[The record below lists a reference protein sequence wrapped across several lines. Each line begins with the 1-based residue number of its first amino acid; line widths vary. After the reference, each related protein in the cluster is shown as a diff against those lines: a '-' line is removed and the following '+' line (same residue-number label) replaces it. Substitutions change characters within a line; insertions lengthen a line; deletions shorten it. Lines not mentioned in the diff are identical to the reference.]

1 MCQIKL
7 DLTCPEKLQTNY
19 RLSMGPRGF
28 SVHVAGREKLLEH
41 TAPTESQL
49 TLVTFQSTEFLLCE
63 SSSLHTYI
71 LFAYT
76 ATSPRSEYNEAD
88 LKA

>member
-1 MCQIKL
+1 
-7 DLTCPEKLQTNY
+7 
-19 RLSMGPRGF
+19 MGTRVLPD
-28 SVHVAGREKLLEH
+28 HVVGREKLLEH
-41 TAPTESQL
+41 AAPTESRL
-49 TLVTFQSTEFLLCE
+49 TLVTFQYTEFLLCE
-63 SSSLHTYI
+63 SSSLHTYV